1 MKIQY
6 RSSTLEVDDIEDE
19 TISQLATRLADQIS
33 ADPERISLFILPKP
47 GLLKHPFPD
56 TPLTSILKPSTRIK
70 LVGTPNSE
78 RKEMADAAAAV
89 QARARSLASRPK
101 VKANKNRDWR
111 KEQEESQYTFHAIE
125 PLNWLPNPERSRRF
139 LEKLAS
145 DPGIK
150 AAMRKHKFS
159 VGLLTELD
167 PASNMTDNGWLLGLN
182 RNGGEAI
189 ELRLRTDAY
198 DGYRD
203 YKVIRKTLCHELT
216 HNVWGDHDRNFWDLC
231 KQIEKEV
238 AANDTLHGG
247 HQLDGRAE
255 FYNPNDNG
263 MDDADHADGGGWTGG
278 DFVLGRADGAA
289 SNEGLS
295 RREIM
300 ARAAMERV
308 RKEKESREAE
318 AGAEEGGT
326 ES

>member
-6 RSSTLEVDDIEDE
+6 RSATLEIEDVEDE
-19 TISQLATRLADQIS
+19 TIAQLAERLATHIS
-33 ADPERISLFILPKP
+33 ADLTRVSLFMLPKP

-56 TPLTSILKPSTRIK
+56 TPLSTILKPASRIK
-70 LVGTPNSE
+70 LVGTPDSE
-78 RKEMADAAAAV
+78 RKEMADAAGAI
-89 QARARSLASRPK
+89 QARARILATRPK
-101 VKANKNRDWR
+101 VTANKTRDWR
-111 KEQEESQYTFHAIE
+111 KEQEESQYTFHAIQ

-167 PASNMTDNGWLLGLN
+167 PASNMTDSSSLLGLN
-182 RNGGEAI
+182 RNGGEVI

-255 FYNPNDNG
+255 FYNPDDN
-263 MDDADHADGGGWTGG
+263 MEDADHADGGGWTGG
-278 DFVLGRADGAA
+278 DFVLGRGEGSA
-289 SNEGLS
+289 SKEEGLS

-300 ARAAMERV
+300 ARAAMERA
-308 RKEKESREAE
+308 RKEKEAREAE
-318 AGAEEGGT
+318 AEAEGR